1 MLRSLKHVCKAL
13 LFTAILTFPV
23 SVASA
28 ADFPNKPI
36 RWVLGF
42 GAGGAS
48 DILAR
53 SVARGLE
60 KDLGVQVVVENR
72 PGASG
77 IIAAGV
83 VHEAPKD
90 GYTILLLSNSYFN
103 NVALTDKF
111 DFDPLNFEPVTE
123 VAATPNIVVVPA
135 SSEIMSIQD
144 LIDAAKA
151 APGKLS
157 YASGGVGTGTHFG
170 TELFKTM
177 TDTDILHIPYK
188 GTQPALL
195 DLAAGRIDVMFA
207 GASPALPLITAKR
220 LRPIAVTS
228 SRPAAVMP
236 DLPPVAETVPGYEA
250 VTWYAAFAP
259 KGTPKEVVDR
269 LNGAFK
275 AALSDEQVVADLEK
289 QAFDAE
295 PTTPEGLAELL
306 ATFIQQTKETAQKA
320 RITLEATP
328 Q

>member
-1 MLRSLKHVCKAL
+1 M